1 MSRRARTAGRIGAF
15 VALVFLMTGCIK
27 LNMNLGINSDDTVS
41 GTVEFGVQKEL
52 LDLTG
57 QNVEDL
63 LGSDAPFPSNAPGVT
78 VEPFDDGEFAGQ
90 QFIFEDVPIAEFNS
104 GGFVGGTGATG
115 ISGVTGAGDTLNIA
129 RQGDTFVVTG
139 VLDLSTGLSGATGPF
154 GGSGGAQ
161 FFESADIK
169 IAITFPG
176 AVVQAPGG
184 QIDGNTVTYVPKFG
198 ERLEINATGSA
209 VDNGEAAD
217 VVGGSDSMLPLILI
231 IAGVVL
237 VLLIIIGL
245 VIRSRRHKGGDAGT
259 TGFGEAGPAAP
270 PDVATPAPGAPTDAH
285 SSGAHTADAAGRT
298 TAATPRPRAEAASL
312 RARPTGAAS
321 GGPGQH
327 PSDEDVLRERRPL
340 AAVEPDD
347 RLDRR
352 ERARRALDL
361 DDATVQPGGRASA
374 PARCSGPCELE
385 RFLAREAVQPL
396 HGRRCKRVGHRHH
409 LGLTCGPTS
418 RGEGA
423 RRTAPSIFL
432 DRRPVGRWSRTA
444 CGYPA
449 VPVTKHREV
458 RVD

>member
-27 LNMNLGINSDDTVS
+27 LNMNLGINSDNTVS

-78 VEPFDDGEFAGQ
+78 VEPFDDGEFVGQ
-90 QFIFEDVPIAEFNS
+90 QFIFEDVPIEEFNS

-139 VLDLSTGLSGATGPF
+139 VLDLSSGLSGATGPF

-169 IAITFPG
+169 IALTFPG
-176 AVVQAPGG
+176 AVVEAPGG

-237 VLLIIIGL
+237 VAADHHRPGDPEPPAQGRRRGNDG
-245 VIRSRRHKGGDAGT
+245 VRRDRSPRHARGRGATAGSSDRWNSS
-259 TGFGEAGPAAP
+259 GAAPPMPPAAP
-270 PDVATPAPGAPTDAH
+270 PPPPPA
-285 SSGAHTADAAGRT
+285 
-298 TAATPRPRAEAASL
+298 
-312 RARPTGAAS
+312 
-321 GGPGQH
+321 
-327 PSDEDVLRERRPL
+327 
-340 AAVEPDD
+340 
-347 RLDRR
+347 
-352 ERARRALDL
+352 
-361 DDATVQPGGRASA
+361 
-374 PARCSGPCELE
+374 
-385 RFLAREAVQPL
+385 
-396 HGRRCKRVGHRHH
+396 
-409 LGLTCGPTS
+409 
-418 RGEGA
+418 EG
-423 RRTAPSIFL
+423 
-432 DRRPVGRWSRTA
+432 
-444 CGYPA
+444 
-449 VPVTKHREV
+449 
-458 RVD
+458 

>member
-27 LNMNLGINSDDTVS
+27 LNMNLGINSDNTIS

-63 LGSDAPFPSNAPGVT
+63 LGSDAPFPSDAPGVT

-90 QFIFEDVPIAEFNS
+90 QFIFEDVPIEEFNS
-104 GGFVGGTGATG
+104 GGFVGNTGATG
-115 ISGVTGAGDTLNIA
+115 ASGASGVTGASDTLNIS

-139 VLDLSTGLSGATGPF
+139 VLDLSSALSGATGPF

-161 FFESADIK
+161 FFESADIR

-184 QIDGNTVTYVPKFG
+184 QIDGNTVTYVPTFG

-237 VLLIIIGL
+237 VLLIIIFL
-245 VIRSRRHKGGDAGT
+245 VIRSRRHKGGDAGA
-259 TGFGEAGPAAP
+259 TGFGETGPAATPEVAP
-270 PDVATPAPGAPTDAH
+270 PPGTPTDA
-285 SSGAHTADAAGRT
+285 
-298 TAATPRPRAEAASL
+298 PP
-312 RARPTGAAS
+312 P
-321 GGPGQH
+321 
-327 PSDEDVLRERRPL
+327 
-340 AAVEPDD
+340 
-347 RLDRR
+347 
-352 ERARRALDL
+352 
-361 DDATVQPGGRASA
+361 A
-374 PARCSGPCELE
+374 PAP
-385 RFLAREAVQPL
+385 PM
-396 HGRRCKRVGHRHH
+396 
-409 LGLTCGPTS
+409 P
-418 RGEGA
+418 
-423 RRTAPSIFL
+423 
-432 DRRPVGRWSRTA
+432 
-444 CGYPA
+444 PA
-449 VPVTKHREV
+449 VPPPPPAEG
-458 RVD
+458 

>member
-27 LNMNLGINSDDTVS
+27 LNMNLGINSDNTIS

-63 LGSDAPFPSNAPGVT
+63 LGSDAPFPSDAPGVT

-90 QFIFEDVPIAEFNS
+90 QFIFEDVPIEEFNS
-104 GGFVGGTGATG
+104 GGFVGNAGATGATG
-115 ISGVTGAGDTLNIA
+115 ASGVTGASDTLNIA

-139 VLDLSTGLSGATGPF
+139 VLDLSSGLSGATGPF

-184 QIDGNTVTYVPKFG
+184 QIDGNTVTYVPTFG

-231 IAGVVL
+231 IVGIVL
-237 VLLIIIGL
+237 VLLIIIFL
-245 VIRSRRHKGGDAGT
+245 VIRSRRHKGGDAGA
-259 TGFGEAGPAAP
+259 TGFGEAGPAA
-270 PDVATPAPGAPTDAH
+270 TPAVAPPPPGAPTD
-285 SSGAHTADAAGRT
+285 
-298 TAATPRPRAEAASL
+298 PP
-312 RARPTGAAS
+312 P
-321 GGPGQH
+321 P
-327 PSDEDVLRERRPL
+327 
-340 AAVEPDD
+340 
-347 RLDRR
+347 
-352 ERARRALDL
+352 
-361 DDATVQPGGRASA
+361 A
-374 PARCSGPCELE
+374 PAPPMPP
-385 RFLAREAVQPL
+385 AAP
-396 HGRRCKRVGHRHH
+396 
-409 LGLTCGPTS
+409 PPPPA
-418 RGEGA
+418 EG
-423 RRTAPSIFL
+423 
-432 DRRPVGRWSRTA
+432 
-444 CGYPA
+444 
-449 VPVTKHREV
+449 
-458 RVD
+458 